1 MLFKTVLL
9 DCILICI
16 LALWVTICLGFR
28 VKEGAKARSLL
39 TCLLQKALGC
49 DHAKF
54 SFRGVRGPLKSISHF
69 TTLHYDKSVK
79 KTTTKKTPKQI
90 KNKGGQDNKNKYFYI
105 VMLVEYI

>member
-79 KTTTKKTPKQI
+79 KNNKKNPETNQKQ
-90 KNKGGQDNKNKYFYI
+90 GGSGQ
-105 VMLVEYI
+105 

>member
-79 KTTTKKTPKQI
+79 KNNNKKNPETNQKQ
-90 KNKGGQDNKNKYFYI
+90 GGSGQ
-105 VMLVEYI
+105 